1 MPPHTLPGYEI
12 AAITGAEYVEP
23 DLVMTKDN
31 ILVCYHDLTL
41 KKGTDVEEHLEFEH
55 LRRNFSGI
63 IGVVYEN
70 IVNDYFIEDFTLEE
84 LKTLTVKQNKDGVRL
99 QYFNNH
105 LDIPTF
111 QEFINVIHKLTV
123 QLNRTIGING
133 LYPTQ
138 EMFFKNSNF
147 F

>member
-31 ILVCYHDLTL
+31 VLVCYHDLFL
-41 KKGTDVEEHLEFEH
+41 KRGTDIEEHPEFEH

-70 IVNDYFIEDFTLEE
+70 IVNDFFIEDLTLEQ
-84 LKTLTVKQNKDGVRL
+84 LKTLRVKQNNEGVRL
-99 QYFNNH
+99 QYFNDH
-105 LDIPTF
+105 LQIPTF
-111 QEFINVIHKLTV
+111 QEFIDVIHKVTLT
-123 QLNRTIGING
+123 LNRTIG
-133 LYPTQ
+133 
-138 EMFFKNSNF
+138 NF
-147 F
+147 LKL